1 MEELTIQNEK
11 YKNEI
16 NNLTSQK
23 NTIQKQYDVITS
35 LIIFFQVNMVQNLKN
50 MMLYK
55 MNIQN

>member
-1 MEELTIQNEK
+1 MEELNIQNEK

-35 LIIFFQVNMVQNLKN
+35 LIIYFQVNMVQNLKN
-50 MMLYK
+50 LMLYE

>member
-1 MEELTIQNEK
+1 MEELNIQNEK

-35 LIIFFQVNMVQNLKN
+35 LIIYF
-50 MMLYK
+50 
-55 MNIQN
+55 